1 VPTDGITHISFCGG
15 SVVVV
20 VEVVV
25 LAASA
30 SGAGAARRHE
40 TSARTRGSNGF
51 VREHLIT

>member
-1 VPTDGITHISFCGG
+1 
-15 SVVVV
+15 VVVG
-20 VEVVV
+20 VEVAG

-40 TSARTRGSNGF
+40 TSARTRGNNGF

>member
-1 VPTDGITHISFCGG
+1 
-15 SVVVV
+15 VVVV

-30 SGAGAARRHE
+30 SGAGAVRRHE